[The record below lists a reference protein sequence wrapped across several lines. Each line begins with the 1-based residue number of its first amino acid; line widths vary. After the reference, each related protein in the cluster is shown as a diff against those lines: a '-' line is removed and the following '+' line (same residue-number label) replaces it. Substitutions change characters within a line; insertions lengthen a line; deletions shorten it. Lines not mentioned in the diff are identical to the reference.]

1 MSQGTSRWRVLCS
14 CGWERE
20 CSSAWAAQSVSRLH
34 PDGEHERHLYETRL
48 IDQYELDWSV
58 VRATQNTDR
67 RIELR
72 LPNVR
77 LRAGGIAVANVLVR
91 TPKRVGAGGGA
102 MVQELMMLSE
112 ILAIQES
119 GIVFLVGFQRAPAL
133 PLPNPPQ
140 PAA

>member
-1 MSQGTSRWRVLCS
+1 V
-14 CGWERE
+14 
-20 CSSAWAAQSVSRLH
+20 
-34 PDGEHERHLYETRL
+34 
-48 IDQYELDWSV
+48 
-58 VRATQNTDR
+58 TQNTDR

-102 MVQELMMLSE
+102 MVQELVMLSE

-119 GIVFLVGFQRAPAL
+119 GIVFSGRRHCHCRIRPSRRRSAH
-133 PLPNPPQ
+133 
-140 PAA
+140 AA